1 MTVNKDRYKF
11 SHDWSMYLFEKVG
24 DVSVGTIMEWKD
36 KAEKYDKLIKLTPS
50 QKLIDYSKKIIKI
63 REILEKSQYM
73 DEAVLLKIKILEVLD
88 S

>member
-1 MTVNKDRYKF
+1 MTENKDEQIKF
-11 SHDWSMYLFEKVG
+11 LQATV
-24 DVSVGTIMEWKD
+24 
-36 KAEKYDKLIKLTPS
+36 KALADRNESLEKLTPS

-63 REILEKSQYM
+63 REILEKPQYM